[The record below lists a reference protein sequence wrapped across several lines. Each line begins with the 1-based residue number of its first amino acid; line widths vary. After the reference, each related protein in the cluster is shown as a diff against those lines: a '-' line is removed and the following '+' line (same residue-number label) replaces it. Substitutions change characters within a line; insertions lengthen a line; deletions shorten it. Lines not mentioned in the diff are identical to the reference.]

1 MGRLLRDAVGLAVA
15 QPMNRNTAAQAQ
27 EAPQDVL
34 AGIVERLTHH
44 NDENGFCVLRIK
56 VDT

>member
-1 MGRLLRDAVGLAVA
+1 
-15 QPMNRNTAAQAQ
+15 MNRNTAAQAQ

-44 NDENGFCVLRIK
+44 NDEKGFCVLRIK